1 MTVASDRKDVRINN
15 QILIL
20 ETIKKYGRM
29 SRAEVSKAIHLS
41 APSVSTNVDKLLE
54 LGLLREVGERK

>member
-20 ETIKKYGRM
+20 ETIKKFGRM
-29 SRAEVSKAIHLS
+29 SRAEVYKAIHL
-41 APSVSTNVDKLLE
+41 PT
-54 LGLLREVGERK
+54 